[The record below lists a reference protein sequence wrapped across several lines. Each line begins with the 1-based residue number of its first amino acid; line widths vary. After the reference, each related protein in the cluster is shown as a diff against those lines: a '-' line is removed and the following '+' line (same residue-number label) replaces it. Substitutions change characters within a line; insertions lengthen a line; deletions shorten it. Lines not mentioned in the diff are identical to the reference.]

1 MQVVIDAN
9 IVISM
14 LIRPGKPID
23 LFFREE
29 LEIFAPELLFKELE
43 NNRAT
48 IQQKS
53 FLSQDEIDRFLVI
66 LKRKITII
74 PEEDFIDCLDEAARI
89 CPDPKDEI
97 YFALA
102 MHLKCPIWTN
112 EKGLQD
118 QQSVSVYPT
127 HELIKIFGI

>member
-14 LIRPGKPID
+14 LIKPGKPID
-23 LFFREE
+23 LFFSEE
-29 LEIFAPELLFKELE
+29 LEVFAPELLFKELE
-43 NNRAT
+43 NNKDA
-48 IQQKS
+48 IIKKS
-53 FLSQDEIDRFLVI
+53 CLSQEDIKGFLTV
-66 LKRKITII
+66 LKRKITTI
-74 PEEDFIDCLDEAARI
+74 PEEDFIMYLEEAANV

-112 EKGLQD
+112 EKKLLEQN
-118 QQSVSVYPT
+118 SIKIYPT
-127 HELIKIFGI
+127 HALMKVFGI